1 MRKKYDKSE
10 SRNKIEDLRSL
21 DRNDRNDRKGFFF
34 FFFFFISTLHK
45 TTCLPRSPNFHD
57 LHLRIYVEFIGNQVS

>member
-21 DRNDRNDRKGFFF
+21 NRNDRNDRKDFFF
-34 FFFFFISTLHK
+34 FFFFYFTLRK
-45 TTCLPRSPNFHD
+45 TTCLPRLPNFHD